1 MAIRAAAKAAAQ
13 LPRLKNPPGQ
23 LGGFFLGRHSLA
35 LDGAEGA
42 GGGGCGQFSQ
52 LCDPVQEMA
61 KLRVNP
67 LFFASSFEDTAI
79 SKNDFGKFL
88 TGY

>member
-1 MAIRAAAKAAAQ
+1 MAIRTAAQAAAQ

-35 LDGAEGA
+35 LDGAEGEVNS
-42 GGGGCGQFSQ
+42 FSSVSSVI
-52 LCDPVQEMA
+52 PTKEMA

-67 LFFASSFEDTAI
+67 LFFAPSIEDTAI